1 MATSALDSER
11 HGVLTVRAVHVADRR
26 TRALGANRVQT
37 KALDLPHWGW
47 PEWYLVAQTALPA
60 LLYLPGT
67 QAVRLP
73 LRMGPF
79 VLGFIAFAMV
89 HNQRRRLAAH
99 PSVRWL
105 ISVCVLLF
113 LLLVHPMTDIGGG
126 IAQIGLYLSVM
137 LPVFWVPHLIRGP
150 AHLNRLLWILL
161 ICSGVNA
168 TVGIMQV
175 YNPAQWLP
183 QEFAQLSIASYDGA
197 LSYIGAGGRIIV
209 RPPGLFDTP
218 GAACGPGAV
227 AAVLG
232 LVFGLA
238 PELSRPKRL
247 ISLALAFAGVA
258 VIYLTHVRANFVV
271 ALISASAFAL
281 VLFAQRRNHRA
292 VVFLSLLVVVL
303 VIALVFAV
311 NLGGEGIQDR
321 FGTLI
326 AHNPLTVYYES
337 RGGFLQTAFQQLLFD
352 YPLGAGLGRWG
363 MAAHY
368 FGASNSALFAEIQP
382 NGWIIDGGI
391 LLLLAYTAALFA
403 TITYEYHTAIHASN
417 ENLRYLAA
425 IVVALN
431 IGVIALTFSFV
442 PFVSQVGIQ
451 FWFLAGALHGA
462 RHTSNQR

>member
-26 TRALGANRVQT
+26 TRGLGANKAQT
-37 KALDLPHWGW
+37 KELDLPHWGW

-67 QAVRLP
+67 QAIRLP

-79 VLGFIAFAMV
+79 VLGFIAFALV
-89 HNQRRRLAAH
+89 HIKRGRLAAH
-99 PSVRWL
+99 PSVPWL

-113 LLLVHPMTDIGGG
+113 LLLAHPMTEIGEG
-126 IAQIGLYLSVM
+126 IAQIGLYVSVM
-137 LPVFWVPHLIRGP
+137 LPVFWVPDLIRGP
-150 AHLNRLLWILL
+150 THLNRLLWILL

-168 TVGIMQV
+168 TVGLLQV
-175 YNPAQWLP
+175 HNPAQWLP
-183 QEFAQLSIASYDGA
+183 QEFAQLSILSYDGA
-197 LSYIGAGGRIIV
+197 LSYVGAGGRIIV

-271 ALISASAFAL
+271 VLISASAFAL

-292 VVFLSLLVVVL
+292 VVFLALLVAVL
-303 VIALVFAV
+303 ISALVFAV
-311 NLGGEGIQDR
+311 NIGGEGIQDR
-321 FGTLI
+321 YGTLI
-326 AHNPLTVYYES
+326 ARNPLTVYYEN
-337 RGGFLQTAFQQLLFD
+337 RGVSLQNAFQQLLFD
-352 YPLGAGLGRWG
+352 YPLGAGLGQWG

-368 FGASNSALFAEIQP
+368 FGATNSGKFAEIQSS
-382 NGWIIDGGI
+382 GWILDGGI
-391 LLLLAYTAALFA
+391 LLLLGYVAALFA
-403 TITYEYHTAIHASN
+403 TITYEYRIAIHASN
-417 ENLRYLAA
+417 ENLRYPAA

-431 IGVIALTFSFV
+431 VGVIALTFSFV

-462 RHTSNQR
+462 RHASNQT